1 MDEKKEDKPKV
12 SVTRISMSSERV
24 KYPEVSKN
32 TRGWVDYD
40 KGNQFP
46 QKIIALN
53 GDSAV
58 NNAILESK
66 VTFIC
71 GQGVRDSLEGSG
83 NYVGKPNS
91 DDSWDELIENIAK
104 DYTMFGGFAFQ
115 VIRNKDSK
123 SFSIFHQDFSMVRV
137 GLPDENGDINEY
149 FISYDWKK
157 TTGKDK
163 PETIE
168 AWKGETNASDGVA
181 YMYYYADYKPGLR
194 FYPIPSYYSAIHYL
208 TADGALARFY
218 NNSINN
224 GFTPS
229 TIISMPSNP
238 GEEDKETFQK
248 SIERNY
254 GGPDNANNILV
265 IWGENGNVMPQI
277 TTYDASNNADLY
289 NNIEGIIFQKIISAH
304 RLSSPTLAGVSG
316 SGNLSGN
323 AGEIVSSYILYNF
336 SVIAQLRRKIL
347 DHLNKFQRI
356 NGVGT
361 LFIEELAVVDKI
373 RESESTT
380 TQETPN
386 IEKS

>member
-1 MDEKKEDKPKV
+1 MDKNSDKPKV
-12 SVTRISMSSERV
+12 TVTRISLSGEKV
-24 KYPEVSKN
+24 KYPQIVKN
-32 TRGWVDYD
+32 NHGWVDYD
-40 KGNQFP
+40 RGNLFP
-46 QKIIALN
+46 QKIIELN

-71 GQGVRDSLEGSG
+71 GKGVRDTLGNSGS
-83 NYVGKPNS
+83 YVGTPN
-91 DDSWDELIENIAK
+91 DSETWDEVIEKLAK

-115 VIRNKDSK
+115 VIKNKDSK
-123 SFSIFHQDFSMVRV
+123 TFSIFHQDFSMVRI
-137 GLPDENGDINEY
+137 GLPDEEGNVNEY
-149 FISYDWKK
+149 YVSYDWRK

-163 PETIE
+163 PVKVE
-168 AWKGETNASDGVA
+168 AWRGEKDATEGTA

-208 TADGALARFY
+208 TADGSLARFY

-229 TIISMPSNP
+229 TIICMPSNP
-238 GEEDKETFQK
+238 TEEDKKNFQREVET
-248 SIERNY
+248 NY
-254 GGPDNANNILV
+254 GGPDNSNNILV
-265 IWGENGNVMPQI
+265 IWGENQNVLPKI
-277 TTYDASNNADLY
+277 TAFDASKNADLY

-323 AGEIVSSYILYNF
+323 AGEIVSAYILYNY
-336 SVIAQLRRKIL
+336 SVISQLRRKIL
-347 DHLNKFQRI
+347 DHLNKFTRI
-356 NGVGT
+356 NGVNP
-361 LFIEELAVVDKI
+361 LIIEELAVVDKI

-380 TQETPN
+380 DEGNTN
-386 IEKS
+386 VNKS